1 MALTSDDAR
10 KIAEYARIAVDEKDL
25 QSVANYLNDMMKT
38 LQPIKEFNLDGVQPT
53 FHPIGDL
60 SNVMRED
67 ALAESLPIDKALLN
81 APQSSERSFKVPTI
95 LGGQE

>member
-67 ALAESLPIDKALLN
+67 ALVESLPIDKALLN

>member
-38 LQPIKEFNLDGVQPT
+38 LQPIKEFNLDGVKPT

-67 ALAESLPIDKALLN
+67 VLAESLPIDKALLN

>member
-1 MALTSDDAR
+1 MTSDDAR

-67 ALAESLPIDKALLN
+67 ALVESLPIDKALLN